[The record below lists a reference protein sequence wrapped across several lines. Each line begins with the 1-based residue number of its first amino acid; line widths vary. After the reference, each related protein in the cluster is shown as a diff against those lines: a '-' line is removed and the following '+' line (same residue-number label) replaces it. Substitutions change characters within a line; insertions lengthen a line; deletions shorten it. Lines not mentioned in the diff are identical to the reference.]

1 MWAVWIGGGCGVDRF
16 SVRFCLANRLANPK
30 KRSRCAVAIVRGC
43 RWDEGTGAY
52 LWRGRLRSTAAY
64 DIRGGGTAAPLG
76 RDRRGCSRAGGGRG
90 ARAPPAREPARE
102 RRRGAGRAWE
112 PRSWARGCPC
122 RRRDRLPCRLMARWE
137 DKRDRVG
144 QRTSERHGIE
154 TASREEGMGVSR
166 SGRWKKCFSRRSRMT
181 APERAVAP
189 ATRPPI

>member
-1 MWAVWIGGGCGVDRF
+1 VDRF

-90 ARAPPAREPARE
+90 RGRRLRGSLRGSGDGGRAGPGSRVLGRGDALA
-102 RRRGAGRAWE
+102 GAGT
-112 PRSWARGCPC
+112 GC
-122 RRRDRLPCRLMARWE
+122 LA
-137 DKRDRVG
+137 
-144 QRTSERHGIE
+144 
-154 TASREEGMGVSR
+154 A
-166 SGRWKKCFSRRSRMT
+166 
-181 APERAVAP
+181 
-189 ATRPPI
+189 

>member
-1 MWAVWIGGGCGVDRF
+1 VDRF

-90 ARAPPAREPARE
+90 RGRGRRLRGSLRGSGDGGRAGPGSRVLGRGDALA
-102 RRRGAGRAWE
+102 GAGT
-112 PRSWARGCPC
+112 GC
-122 RRRDRLPCRLMARWE
+122 LA
-137 DKRDRVG
+137 
-144 QRTSERHGIE
+144 
-154 TASREEGMGVSR
+154 A
-166 SGRWKKCFSRRSRMT
+166 
-181 APERAVAP
+181 
-189 ATRPPI
+189 